1 MAKKKTKKTPLQ
13 IEYDK
18 EYKLLKR
25 RAKSWQK
32 KHRMLYTDMPEKV
45 SKPTRK
51 SIEKIRNIRYSS
63 FSEKEVKKHQTDYE
77 EAYEERVIPDPYEYN
92 IYNPPSEYDYYNS
105 DDFLEDNWWEPTDN
119 EPAKSKEE
127 IDAFIEETIENIL
140 DISGID
146 RPNEYIRDI
155 FSTLLDNLRFSI
167 GDTAFYEYLSDPST
181 VDELTQA
188 AQTGMATS
196 PTKDTSGAEK
206 QQAQD
211 AISKFT
217 FVLNRHR
224 PLDIYQT
231 EQLEEVVQTHG
242 LDGGVTF
249 EDID

>member
-1 MAKKKTKKTPLQ
+1 MVKTRL
-13 IEYDK
+13 
-18 EYKLLKR
+18 
-25 RAKSWQK
+25 
-32 KHRMLYTDMPEKV
+32 
-45 SKPTRK
+45 
-51 SIEKIRNIRYSS
+51 
-63 FSEKEVKKHQTDYE
+63 
-77 EAYEERVIPDPYEYN
+77 
-92 IYNPPSEYDYYNS
+92 PPV
-105 DDFLEDNWWEPTDN
+105 
-119 EPAKSKEE
+119 KSKEE
-127 IDAFIEETIENIL
+127 IDAFIDETIDNIL

-146 RPNEYIRDI
+146 KPNEYIRDI
-155 FSTLLDNLRFSI
+155 FSTLINNLRFSI

-196 PTKDTSGAEK
+196 PTKNTSGAEK

-242 LDGGVTF
+242 LDGGVMF
-249 EDID
+249 EDFD